1 MARHLLSW
9 HFIYPVQSGS
19 FLLFPLPCGYSIAPD
34 SLVQST
40 GNFLCTP
47 AAAAAEGTFGRNENA
62 KNISP
67 R

>member
-1 MARHLLSW
+1 
-9 HFIYPVQSGS
+9 VQSGS
-19 FLLFPLPCGYSIAPD
+19 FLLFPPRLWLQLAPD

-47 AAAAAEGTFGRNENA
+47 AAASAAAEGTFGRNENA